1 MPLSPLDIH
10 NKEFAKTFRG
20 YDEDEV
26 NEFLDLIIKDYETLI
41 RENKELTNKV
51 AGLQEQLNHFATLE
65 DTLSKTL
72 LVAQE
77 AAEEVKNNAK
87 AEAKLIKKMAE
98 KNANKIIEDAVLERS
113 KVHNQML
120 ALKREAIAFKTRMTH
135 SVQAQLDILN
145 SPEWLEIQSESA
157 SSSSI
162 DPPAVERADV
172 AVELPTVSVAD
183 FDE

>member
-41 RENKELTNKV
+41 RENKDLTSKV
-51 AGLQEQLNHFATLE
+51 ATLQEQLNHFSTLE

-77 AAEEVKNNAK
+77 AAEEVKTNAK
-87 AEAKLIKKMAE
+87 AEANLIKKVAE
-98 KNANKIIEDAVLERS
+98 KNANKIIEDAVAERTR
-113 KVHNQML
+113 VQNQIL
-120 ALKREAIAFKTRMTH
+120 VLKREAIAFRARLTH
-135 SVQAQLDILN
+135 TVQAQLEILN
-145 SPEWLEIQSESA
+145 SPEWGELGSFETVDSAPESLERPIEVPQ
-157 SSSSI
+157 
-162 DPPAVERADV
+162 
-172 AVELPTVSVAD
+172 LSVD
-183 FDE
+183 DLDD

>member
-41 RENKELTNKV
+41 RENKELTSKV
-51 AGLQEQLNHFATLE
+51 ASLQDQLNHFSTLE

-87 AEAKLIKKMAE
+87 AEASLIKKVAE
-98 KNANKIIEDAVLERS
+98 KNANKIIEDAASERS
-113 KVHNQML
+113 RMQNQIL
-120 ALKREAIAFKTRMTH
+120 VLKREVVSFRARLTH
-135 SVQAQLDILN
+135 TVQAQLDIIN
-145 SPEWLEIQSESA
+145 SPEWAELGSFETVDSSPEVLERV
-157 SSSSI
+157 
-162 DPPAVERADV
+162 VEV
-172 AVELPTVSVAD
+172 PQLSVD
-183 FDE
+183 DLDD